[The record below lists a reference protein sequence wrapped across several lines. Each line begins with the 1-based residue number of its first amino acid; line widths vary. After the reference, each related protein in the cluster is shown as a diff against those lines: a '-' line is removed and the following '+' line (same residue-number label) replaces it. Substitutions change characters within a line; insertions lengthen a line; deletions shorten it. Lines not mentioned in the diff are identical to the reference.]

1 MPKTQNDWS
10 YGHDLFIKFSYF
22 SVYIKTM
29 YGEFSVD
36 GSDVDGFWYKSKYKK
51 IFYTNHVDLIIHF
64 DLLAMIS
71 LFGLSLLLSIHNSL
85 HSVFALVF
93 CLSFFLKGKHFVML
107 TKKIFP
113 SNRNARR
120 NDSIF
125 TWAYFIW
132 ILLMRGN
139 FIHCLFRKIFCNILI
154 QKFQNYSPRI
164 GCLALCMTLAK
175 NNYWCKK
182 YCNFLLLWPVINT
195 HLQDHFLIAA

>member
-1 MPKTQNDWS
+1 M
-10 YGHDLFIKFSYF
+10 
-22 SVYIKTM
+22 
-29 YGEFSVD
+29 
-36 GSDVDGFWYKSKYKK
+36 GFDINRNIRK
-51 IFYTNHVDLIIHF
+51 IFYINHVDLISHF

-93 CLSFFLKGKHFVML
+93 CPSFFLKGKHFVML

-139 FIHCLFRKIFCNILI
+139 FMHCLFRKIFCNILI

-164 GCLALCMTLAK
+164 GCLALCMTLTK

-182 YCNFLLLWPVINT
+182 YCNFLFLWPVINT